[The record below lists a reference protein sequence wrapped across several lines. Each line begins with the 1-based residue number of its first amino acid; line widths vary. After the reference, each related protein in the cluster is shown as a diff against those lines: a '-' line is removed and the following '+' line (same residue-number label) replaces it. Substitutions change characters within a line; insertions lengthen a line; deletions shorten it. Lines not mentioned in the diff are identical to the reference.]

1 MTQMFE
7 TKLNA
12 IMAQMVNEINV
23 LEAEVLA
30 EIDALPEVISV
41 EEVEARLND
50 ITRALWVRW
59 ARLEAQIK
67 TRLNEADQTA
77 IDEIFVEECNR
88 LDTGLAEIRDQLKEM
103 DFARIDGQSRPIDK

>member
-1 MTQMFE
+1 
-7 TKLNA
+7 
-12 IMAQMVNEINV
+12 MAQMVNEINV
-23 LEAEVLA
+23 LEAQALA

-41 EEVEARLND
+41 EEVEAR
-50 ITRALWVRW
+50 ITCALWARW

-67 TRLNEADQTA
+67 TRLNEADKTA